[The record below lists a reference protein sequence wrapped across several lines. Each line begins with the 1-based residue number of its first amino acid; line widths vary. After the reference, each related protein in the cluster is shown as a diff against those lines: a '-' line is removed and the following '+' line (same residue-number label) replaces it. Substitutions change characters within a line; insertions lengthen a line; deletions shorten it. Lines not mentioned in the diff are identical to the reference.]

1 MAITA
6 VGTEP
11 KVLDAI
17 TRASAQS
24 GVGFDYLLAT
34 AKRESGLDCQAKS
47 KSSSACGLYQF
58 VSQTWLSTMK
68 AHGAE
73 HGLGAYA
80 DQIERSPSGHFS
92 VSDPAQQSAI
102 LALRNDPKIAASMA
116 AELTA
121 DNAKVLSDRLGRTPS
136 NGELY
141 MAHVLGAS
149 GAVKLIG
156 LAAANPTTPA
166 ADQFPDAASTNRGLF
181 YDKAGAPVSV
191 SVLATRLGGGARGT
205 GAEAGLR
212 ASKDNGGKDAD
223 GKGSISPFTWA
234 AQNAPTPTGSLGVWR
249 AGYSAPLT
257 LTPQVM
263 AILSALHPPVEETV
277 ASRQQKS

>member
-1 MAITA
+1 MVVTA
-6 VGTEP
+6 LGAEP

-24 GVGFDYLLAT
+24 GVGFDYLLQT

-47 KSSSACGLYQF
+47 KTSSACGLYQF
-58 VSQTWLSTMK
+58 VSQTWLSTVK

-73 HGLGAYA
+73 HGLSDYA
-80 DQIERSPSGHFS
+80 DAIDRDASGHFS
-92 VSDPAQQSAI
+92 VRSPAQQSAI
-102 LALRNDPKIAASMA
+102 LALRSDPQVAAAMA

-121 DNAKVLSDRLGRTPS
+121 DNAKVMSDKLGRTPS

-156 LAAANPTTPA
+156 LNQASPGTSAAS
-166 ADQFPDAASTNRGLF
+166 QFPDAAATNRGLF

-191 SVLATRLGGGARGT
+191 GALATRLAAGPT
-205 GAEAGLR
+205 GPANMGLR
-212 ASKDNGGKDAD
+212 PAKDTPVNLAGTPSAA
-223 GKGSISPFTWA
+223 PFDWA
-234 AQNAPTPTGSLGVWR
+234 ASTAVAPSGSVGLWR

-263 AILSALHPPVEETV
+263 AILSALHAPIDT
-277 ASRQQKS
+277 ASHHQKT